1 MAEPLLLTALR
12 DSPAEVSLAT
22 LPKHFPLVPSIL
34 KLNFEFCILGAI
46 FPFAFY
52 LFIFSPSPV
61 LERMISES
69 LC

>member
-1 MAEPLLLTALR
+1 MAELSLLTALR
-12 DSPAEVSLAT
+12 DATAEVSLAT

-52 LFIFSPSPV
+52 LFIFFSSC
-61 LERMISES
+61 SEKDD
-69 LC
+69 